1 MRKHG
6 LTVDNL
12 LAADVVTVDGE
23 RLRASEELV
32 AARQGERARATE
44 ELVRAVR
51 YWSQADADLAE
62 LQDAKAKLEAARR
75 E

>member
-1 MRKHG
+1 MLEHDPSYAG
-6 LTVDNL
+6 SHYA
-12 LAADVVTVDGE
+12 LA
-23 RLRASEELV
+23 LV

-44 ELVRAVR
+44 ELVRAAR